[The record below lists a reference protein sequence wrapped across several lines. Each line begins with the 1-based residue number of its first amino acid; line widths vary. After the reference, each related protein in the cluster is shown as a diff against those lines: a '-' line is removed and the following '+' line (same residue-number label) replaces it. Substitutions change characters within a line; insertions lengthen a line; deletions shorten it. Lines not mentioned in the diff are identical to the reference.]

1 MSVRKESISFDRI
14 ADRYDATR
22 GGLERGKAVADAIA
36 PHLTDSQ
43 RVLEVGIG
51 TGAVA
56 VAMADMG
63 RDVVGIDISPEML
76 HRAHSRIGS
85 RVANGNAQALPVP
98 DNSVD
103 NVYIVWVLHL
113 VADPTAVARECAR
126 VLRPGGRLVV
136 VAGRPDA
143 LSDDMPDVVEATL
156 PLDVLRAKRLGPDD
170 PDSVQGW
177 AEAAGFTTVTVTQ
190 REERFDTSPAEA
202 AKPIEE
208 RAFSF
213 LWEIDDKSWADIA
226 QPALERLRALPDQDR
241 KREIIRYQPLLVF
254 SR

>member
-76 HRAHSRIGS
+76 HRAHSRAS
-85 RVANGNAQALPVP
+85 P
-98 DNSVD
+98 D
-103 NVYIVWVLHL
+103 
-113 VADPTAVARECAR
+113 
-126 VLRPGGRLVV
+126 RPGSSPPAHR
-136 VAGRPDA
+136 RP
-143 LSDDMPDVVEATL
+143 PV
-156 PLDVLRAKRLGPDD
+156 R
-170 PDSVQGW
+170 
-177 AEAAGFTTVTVTQ
+177 
-190 REERFDTSPAEA
+190 
-202 AKPIEE
+202 
-208 RAFSF
+208 
-213 LWEIDDKSWADIA
+213 
-226 QPALERLRALPDQDR
+226 
-241 KREIIRYQPLLVF
+241 
-254 SR
+254 